1 MIFNDILRA
10 VADLNDKER
19 QLLRRYLDPLPEQ
32 SFVMAPKE
40 RMRQLNAA
48 LDAMGDGLSHIQ
60 LQEMTAEMTAEYVE
74 VWDESEWIE

>member
-1 MIFNDILRA
+1 MIFKDILRA

-19 QLLRRYLDPLPEQ
+19 QLLRCYLDPIPEQ
-32 SFVMAPKE
+32 PFVMAPKD

-48 LDAMGDGLSHIQ
+48 LDAMGDGLSHTQ
-60 LQEMTAEMTAEYVE
+60 LQEMTAAMTAEYVE